1 LAYAIQA
8 VLRNSATR
16 ISGNVM
22 QSVRNLN
29 IGKKLGFGFGAVT
42 ILMLLLAIFAMV
54 RLSGVTDAFNN
65 QHQVQLQ
72 KLAPLYVAR
81 EALAQTGLAARNA
94 LIFSDE
100 ASAQKELAILDE
112 QKAIYLA
119 ALAEL
124 APRFGNDANFKKV
137 ETGLLAMAEEL
148 KRPRRYRNEKDMAT
162 YGKFLVEECS
172 PLRRQIVTD
181 IDVVLNQVLA
191 ENAEATQTTAGIL
204 KESMTFVLS
213 LAAFALI
220 VSIAIAIMITRGLL
234 RQLGGE
240 PSYAVTIAGQ
250 IAQGD
255 LTTDIVTRPE
265 DKSSLLYALK
275 AMRDN
280 LASIVREVRIG
291 TDTMAASSSDIAHG
305 NSDLSSRTEQQ
316 AFALEKTNA
325 EMLKLNETVKLNAD
339 NAQQASQLAVNASEI
354 ATHGGTVV
362 GQVIETMESIDASSR
377 KIVEI
382 ISVIDGI
389 AFQTNILALNAAVEA
404 ARAGEQGRG
413 FAVVAAE
420 VRSLSQRSASAA
432 KEIKA
437 LIDDSVDQIEAG
449 TVLVS
454 EAGAT
459 MEKVVASVRRVTEVV
474 AEISIAGQEQSAGI
488 SAVSRAV
495 AEMDQ
500 GTQQNAALVEEA
512 SAAADSLRDQAD
524 KLASLVQTFVLA
536 DASKYETVVVQNPI
550 APALELNTRSMSGVK
565 RLSRA

>member
-1 LAYAIQA
+1 
-8 VLRNSATR
+8 
-16 ISGNVM
+16 M

-29 IGKKLGFGFGAVT
+29 IGKKLGLGFGAVT
-42 ILMLLLAIFAMV
+42 VLMLLLAAFAMV
-54 RLSGVTDAFNN
+54 RISGVTDAFNK

-112 QKAIYLA
+112 QKEIYLA

-124 APRFGNDANFKKV
+124 APRFGSDANFKKV

-148 KRPRRYRNEKDMAT
+148 KRPRRYRNEKDMAA

-191 ENAEATQTTAGIL
+191 ENARATQKTEGIL
-204 KESMTFVLS
+204 EESMKFVLG
-213 LAAFALI
+213 LAAIALM
-220 VSIAIAIMITRGLL
+220 VSVAIAVMITRGLL

-240 PSYAVTIAGQ
+240 PTYAVTIAGK

-255 LTTDIVTRPE
+255 LATDIVTRPE
-265 DKSSLLYALK
+265 DRSSLLYALK

-291 TDTMAASSSDIAHG
+291 TDTMAASSSDIALG

-325 EMLKLNETVKLNAD
+325 EMLKLTETVQLNAD
-339 NAQQASQLAVNASEI
+339 NAQQASQLAVSASQI
-354 ATHGGTVV
+354 ATHGGTLVE
-362 GQVIETMESIDASSR
+362 QVIATMESIDASSR

-382 ISVIDGI
+382 IAVIDGI

-432 KEIKA
+432 REIKT
-437 LIDDSVDQIEAG
+437 LINDSVGRIEAG
-449 TVLVS
+449 SVLVS

-459 MEKVVASVRRVTEVV
+459 MEKVVASVRRVTDVV

-495 AEMDQ
+495 TEMDQ
-500 GTQQNAALVEEA
+500 GTQQNAALVEQA

-524 KLASLVQTFVLA
+524 KLSRLVQTFVLA
-536 DASKYETVVVQNPI
+536 DASAYETMVMHNSAI
-550 APALELNTRSMSGVK
+550 PALASNDGSSSGVK
-565 RLSRA
+565 RLSHG

>member
-1 LAYAIQA
+1 
-8 VLRNSATR
+8 
-16 ISGNVM
+16 M

-474 AEISIAGQEQSAGI
+474 AEISVAGQEQSAGI

-495 AEMDQ
+495 TEMDQ

-536 DASKYETVVVQNPI
+536 DASAYKTMVMRNP
-550 APALELNTRSMSGVK
+550 AVPALASNDGLSSGMK
-565 RLSRA
+565 RLSQG

>member
-1 LAYAIQA
+1 
-8 VLRNSATR
+8 
-16 ISGNVM
+16 M

-29 IGKKLGFGFGAVT
+29 IGKKLGLGFGAVT
-42 ILMLLLAIFAMV
+42 ILMLLLAAFAMV
-54 RLSGVTDAFNN
+54 RLSGVTDAFND

-112 QKAIYLA
+112 QKAVYLA

-124 APRFGNDANFKKV
+124 APRFGDDASFKKV

-148 KRPRRYRNEKDMAT
+148 KRPRRYRNEKDMAA

-172 PLRRQIVTD
+172 PLRRQIVAD

-191 ENAEATQTTAGIL
+191 ENAQATQKTEGIL
-204 KESMTFVLS
+204 NESMTFVLG
-213 LAAFALI
+213 LAAIALI
-220 VSIAIAIMITRGLL
+220 VSIAIAVMITRGLL

-240 PSYAVTIAGQ
+240 PAYAVMIAGQ

-265 DKSSLLYALK
+265 DRSSLLYALK

-280 LASIVREVRIG
+280 LASIVREVRTG
-291 TDTMAASSSDIAHG
+291 TDTMAASSSDIALG

-316 AFALEKTNA
+316 AFALEKTNV
-325 EMLKLNETVKLNAD
+325 EMLKLTETVRLNAD
-339 NAQQASQLAVNASEI
+339 NAQQANQLAVSASQI
-354 ATHGGTVV
+354 AAHGGTVV
-362 GQVIETMESIDASSR
+362 EQVIATMESIDASSR

-413 FAVVAAE
+413 FAVVATE

-432 KEIKA
+432 KEIKN
-437 LIDDSVDQIEAG
+437 LINDSVGRIEAG
-449 TVLVS
+449 SLLVS

-459 MEKVVASVRRVTEVV
+459 MEKVVASVHRVTEVV
-474 AEISIAGQEQSAGI
+474 AEISVAGQEQSQGI

-495 AEMDQ
+495 TEMDQ
-500 GTQQNAALVEEA
+500 GTQQNAALVEQA
-512 SAAADSLRDQAD
+512 SAAADSLRDQAN
-524 KLASLVQTFVLA
+524 KLSSLVQTFVLA
-536 DASKYETVVVQNPI
+536 DASAYETMVMQNS
-550 APALELNTRSMSGVK
+550 ATPALALSAGSRSGLK
-565 RLSRA
+565 RLTQA

>member
-1 LAYAIQA
+1 
-8 VLRNSATR
+8 
-16 ISGNVM
+16 M
-22 QSVRNLN
+22 QFIRNLN

-42 ILMLLLAIFAMV
+42 ILMLLLATFALV
-54 RLSGVTDAFNN
+54 RLSGVADAFDK

-72 KLAPLYVAR
+72 KLDPLYVAR

-94 LIFSDE
+94 FIFSDD
-100 ASAQKELAILDE
+100 ASAQKELAILDTQRE
-112 QKAIYLA
+112 IYLA

-137 ETGLLAMAEEL
+137 QTGLLSMAEEL
-148 KRPRRYRNEKDMAT
+148 KRPRRYRNDNDMEA
-162 YGKFLVEECS
+162 YGTFLVKECS
-172 PLRRQIVTD
+172 PLRRQIVAD
-181 IDVVLNQVLA
+181 IDVVLNQVLI
-191 ENAEATQTTAGIL
+191 ENTTATQKTEGIL
-204 KESMTFVLS
+204 KESMKFVLV
-213 LAAFALI
+213 LAAIALI

-240 PSYAVTIAGQ
+240 PAYAVVIAGK

-255 LTTDIVTRPE
+255 LATDIVTRPE
-265 DKSSLLYALK
+265 DRSSLLYALK

-291 TDTMAASSSDIAHG
+291 TDTIAASSSDIAHG

-325 EMLKLNETVKLNAD
+325 EMLKLTETVKLNAD
-339 NAQQASQLAVNASEI
+339 NAKQANQLAVSASEI

-362 GQVIETMESIDASSR
+362 EKVIDTMESIDASSR

-382 ISVIDGI
+382 IAVIDGI

-413 FAVVAAE
+413 FAVVATE
-420 VRSLSQRSASAA
+420 VRNLAQRSASAA
-432 KEIKA
+432 KEIKT
-437 LIDDSVDQIEAG
+437 LINDSVDRIETG
-449 TVLVS
+449 SVLVS

-459 MEKVVASVRRVTEVV
+459 MEKVVASVHRVTEVM
-474 AEISIAGQEQSAGI
+474 AEISIAGQDQSQGI
-488 SAVSRAV
+488 SAVSKAV
-495 AEMDQ
+495 TEMDQ

-524 KLASLVQTFVLA
+524 KLSSLVQTFVLA
-536 DASKYETVVVQNPI
+536 DASSYAAMALHSHA
-550 APALELNTRSMSGVK
+550 APAVTSNTKSMLGMN
-565 RLSRA
+565 RLSEA

>member
-1 LAYAIQA
+1 
-8 VLRNSATR
+8 
-16 ISGNVM
+16 M
-22 QSVRNLN
+22 QFIRNLN

-42 ILMLLLAIFAMV
+42 ILMLLLATFALV
-54 RLSGVTDAFNN
+54 RLSGVADAFDK

-72 KLAPLYVAR
+72 KLDPLYVAR

-94 LIFSDE
+94 FIFSDD
-100 ASAQKELAILDE
+100 ASAQKELAILDTQRE
-112 QKAIYLA
+112 IYLA

-137 ETGLLAMAEEL
+137 QTGLLSMAEEL
-148 KRPRRYRNEKDMAT
+148 KRPRRYRNDNDMEA
-162 YGKFLVEECS
+162 YGTFLVKECS
-172 PLRRQIVTD
+172 PLRRQIVAD
-181 IDVVLNQVLA
+181 IDVVLNQVLI
-191 ENAEATQTTAGIL
+191 ENTTATQKTEGIL
-204 KESMTFVLS
+204 KESMKFVLA
-213 LAAFALI
+213 LAAIALI
-220 VSIAIAIMITRGLL
+220 VSIAIAVMITRGLL

-240 PSYAVTIAGQ
+240 PAYAVVIAGK

-255 LTTDIVTRPE
+255 LATDIVTRPE
-265 DKSSLLYALK
+265 DRSSLLYALK

-291 TDTMAASSSDIAHG
+291 TDTIAASSSDIAHG

-325 EMLKLNETVKLNAD
+325 EMLKLTETVKLNAD
-339 NAQQASQLAVNASEI
+339 NAKQANQLAVSASEI

-362 GQVIETMESIDASSR
+362 EKVIHTMESIDASSR

-382 ISVIDGI
+382 IAVIDGI

-413 FAVVAAE
+413 FAVVATE
-420 VRSLSQRSASAA
+420 VRNLAQRSASAA
-432 KEIKA
+432 KEIKT
-437 LIDDSVDQIEAG
+437 LINDSVDRIETG
-449 TVLVS
+449 SVLVS

-459 MEKVVASVRRVTEVV
+459 MEKVVASVHRVTEVM
-474 AEISIAGQEQSAGI
+474 AEISIAGQDQSQGI
-488 SAVSRAV
+488 SAVSKAV
-495 AEMDQ
+495 TEMDQ

-524 KLASLVQTFVLA
+524 KLSSLVQTFVLA
-536 DASKYETVVVQNPI
+536 DASSYAAMALHSHA
-550 APALELNTRSMSGVK
+550 APAVSSNAKSMVGMN
-565 RLSRA
+565 RLSEA

>member
-1 LAYAIQA
+1 
-8 VLRNSATR
+8 
-16 ISGNVM
+16 M
-22 QSVRNLN
+22 QSIRNLN

-42 ILMLLLAIFAMV
+42 ILMLLLATFALV
-54 RLSGVTDAFNN
+54 RFSGVADAFDT
-65 QHQVQLQ
+65 QHEVQLK
-72 KLAPLYVAR
+72 KLDPLYVAR

-94 LIFSDE
+94 FIFSDD
-100 ASAQKELAILDE
+100 ASAQKELAILDT
-112 QKAIYLA
+112 QKEIYLA

-137 ETGLLAMAEEL
+137 QTGLLAMAEEL
-148 KRPRRYRNEKDMAT
+148 KRPRRYRNDNDMEA
-162 YGKFLVEECS
+162 YGTFLVKECS
-172 PLRRQIVTD
+172 PLRRQIVAD

-191 ENAEATQTTAGIL
+191 ENATATQKTEGIL
-204 KESMTFVLS
+204 KESMKFVLA
-213 LAAFALI
+213 LAAIALL
-220 VSIAIAIMITRGLL
+220 VSVAIAVMITRGLL

-240 PSYAVTIAGQ
+240 PTYAAMIADK

-255 LTTDIVTRPE
+255 LATDIVTRPE
-265 DKSSLLYALK
+265 DRSSLLYALK

-291 TDTMAASSSDIAHG
+291 TDTIAASSSDIAHG

-325 EMLKLNETVKLNAD
+325 EMLKLTQTVKLNAD
-339 NAQQASQLAVNASEI
+339 NAQQASQLAVSASEI
-354 ATHGGTVV
+354 ATHGGSVV
-362 GQVIETMESIDASSR
+362 EKVIDTMGSIDASSR

-382 ISVIDGI
+382 IAVIDGI

-413 FAVVAAE
+413 FAVVATE
-420 VRSLSQRSASAA
+420 VRNLAQRSASAA
-432 KEIKA
+432 KEIKT
-437 LIDDSVDQIEAG
+437 LINDSVDRIETG
-449 TVLVS
+449 SLLVS

-459 MEKVVASVRRVTEVV
+459 MEKVVASVHRVTEVMT
-474 AEISIAGQEQSAGI
+474 EISIAGQDQSQGI

-495 AEMDQ
+495 TEMDQ

-524 KLASLVQTFVLA
+524 KLSSLVQTFVLA
-536 DASKYETVVVQNPI
+536 DASTYAAMGVYSHA
-550 APALELNTRSMSGVK
+550 APALTSNAKSMLGMN
-565 RLSRA
+565 RLSEA

>member
-1 LAYAIQA
+1 
-8 VLRNSATR
+8 
-16 ISGNVM
+16 M
-22 QSVRNLN
+22 QFIRNLN

-42 ILMLLLAIFAMV
+42 ILMLLLATFALV
-54 RLSGVTDAFNN
+54 RLSGVADAFDK

-72 KLAPLYVAR
+72 KLDPLYVAR

-94 LIFSDE
+94 FIFSDD
-100 ASAQKELAILDE
+100 ASAQKELAILDTQRE
-112 QKAIYLA
+112 IYLT

-137 ETGLLAMAEEL
+137 QTGLLAMAEEL
-148 KRPRRYRNEKDMAT
+148 KRPRRYRNDNDMEA
-162 YGKFLVEECS
+162 YGTFLVKECS
-172 PLRRQIVTD
+172 PLRRQIVAD
-181 IDVVLNQVLA
+181 IDVVLNQVLI
-191 ENAEATQTTAGIL
+191 ENTTATQKTEGIL
-204 KESMTFVLS
+204 KESMKFVLA
-213 LAAFALI
+213 LAAIALI
-220 VSIAIAIMITRGLL
+220 VSIAIAVMITRGLL

-240 PSYAVTIAGQ
+240 PAYAVVIAGK

-255 LTTDIVTRPE
+255 LATDIVTRPE
-265 DKSSLLYALK
+265 DRSSLLYALK

-291 TDTMAASSSDIAHG
+291 TDTIAASSSDIAHG

-325 EMLKLNETVKLNAD
+325 EMLKLTETVKLNAD
-339 NAQQASQLAVNASEI
+339 NAKQANQLAVSASEI

-362 GQVIETMESIDASSR
+362 EKVIDTMESIDASSR

-382 ISVIDGI
+382 IAVIDGI

-413 FAVVAAE
+413 FAVVATE
-420 VRSLSQRSASAA
+420 VRNLAQRSASAA
-432 KEIKA
+432 KEIKT
-437 LIDDSVDQIEAG
+437 LINDSVDRIETG
-449 TVLVS
+449 SVLVS

-459 MEKVVASVRRVTEVV
+459 MEKVVASVHRVTEVM
-474 AEISIAGQEQSAGI
+474 AEISIAGQDQSQGI
-488 SAVSRAV
+488 SAVSKAV
-495 AEMDQ
+495 TEMDQ

-524 KLASLVQTFVLA
+524 KLSSLVQTFVLA
-536 DASKYETVVVQNPI
+536 DASSYAAMALHSHA
-550 APALELNTRSMSGVK
+550 APAVTSNTKSMLGMN
-565 RLSRA
+565 RLSEA

>member
-1 LAYAIQA
+1 
-8 VLRNSATR
+8 
-16 ISGNVM
+16 M

-42 ILMLLLAIFAMV
+42 ILMLLLAAFAMV

-112 QKAIYLA
+112 QKEIYLA

-124 APRFGNDANFKKV
+124 APRFGNDASFKKV

-148 KRPRRYRNEKDMAT
+148 KRPRHYRNEKDMAA

-172 PLRRQIVTD
+172 PLRRQIVAD

-191 ENAEATQTTAGIL
+191 ENAQATQKTEGIL
-204 KESMTFVLS
+204 NESMKFVLG
-213 LAAFALI
+213 LALI
-220 VSIAIAIMITRGLL
+220 ALIGSIAIAVMITRGLL

-240 PSYAVTIAGQ
+240 PAYAVMIAGK

-255 LTTDIVTRPE
+255 LTTDILTRPE

-325 EMLKLNETVKLNAD
+325 EMLKLTETVKLNAD
-339 NAQQASQLAVNASEI
+339 NAQQANQLAVSASQI
-354 ATHGGTVV
+354 ASHGGTVV
-362 GQVIETMESIDASSR
+362 EQVIATMESIDASSR

-382 ISVIDGI
+382 IAVIDGI

-413 FAVVAAE
+413 FAVVATE

-437 LIDDSVDQIEAG
+437 LINDSVGRIEAG
-449 TVLVS
+449 SLLVS

-459 MEKVVASVRRVTEVV
+459 MEKVVARVRRVTDVV
-474 AEISIAGQEQSAGI
+474 AEISIAGQEQSQGI

-495 AEMDQ
+495 TEMDQ

-512 SAAADSLRDQAD
+512 SAAADSLRDQAS
-524 KLASLVQTFVLA
+524 KLANVVKTFVLA
-536 DASKYETVVVQNPI
+536 DVSAYETLVVHNPAI
-550 APALELNTRSMSGVK
+550 PALASNVGSRSEMK
-565 RLSRA
+565 RLSQV